1 MVCPPSPR
9 ESEILLTV
17 IPQAAR
23 MGYGDRPRILTPSSE
38 SSLAP
43 GIFSCPFV
51 PAGPSAINFSIIHH
65 G

>member
-1 MVCPPSPR
+1 M
-9 ESEILLTV
+9 LTV

-23 MGYGDRPRILTPSSE
+23 MGYGDRPRIATTSSQF
-38 SSLAP
+38 SLAP
-43 GIFSCPFV
+43 GIFSRPFV